1 MSEQILKLPEAGQKV
16 VDSYLKM
23 SIGNKIITCPYFTN
37 LQKFRAGLRVFL
49 GKATAEEI
57 IKEVDFIAQ
66 KEQANLIKF
75 SEKDLYR
82 FLADHNLGIDCSGL
96 AVYILRALYQKTPKE
111 SKLPTGQAKKID
123 ILKKIKIIS
132 FFKNPWRYF
141 ISCLRPVENINVRV
155 LAGDKNSF
163 QIDSLNQAQAGDMLI
178 RTNLKHIYLIT
189 EIEKENN
196 LVKKISYVHA
206 PRPRQKDY
214 FGPGV
219 FQETVT
225 LERGTLKELSEKIPA
240 RLAKQGEAG
249 GNNQIIIRRLKF

>member
-57 IKEVDFIAQ
+57 IKEVGFIAQ

-96 AVYILRALYQKTPKE
+96 TVYILRALYQKT
-111 SKLPTGQAKKID
+111 KKIN

-141 ISCLRPVENINVRV
+141 ISCLRPVENISVRV
-155 LAGDKNSF
+155 LASDKNSF
-163 QIDSLNQAQAGDMLI
+163 QVDSLNQVQAGDMLV

-206 PRPRQKDY
+206 PRPKQKDY

-225 LERGTLKELSEKIPA
+225 LEGGTLKELSEKMPA
-240 RLAKQGEAG
+240 RLALSGEAG